1 VNEILSQH
9 GGWLIL
15 SIAFGVSVGAAEL
28 LGRYRDE
35 PRLAVASGPGFWY
48 LLLNGL
54 ISGIAYGLLVHYND
68 KIFVGLQN
76 DRLLTS
82 IVAGFG
88 SMLVMRSK
96 LFSFKTEGGE
106 TFAVGPDAVLSTFL
120 RSVDRR
126 IDRNRS
132 APRQKLVYDSVKTL
146 RNPSLAASF
155 IITSLASYQNL
166 SDSEKA
172 TLSDIIQKVQGQAD
186 LPPQLKLMAI
196 CFGLLNVAGESN
208 FKSLMEQLKEY
219 SDNEV
224 T

>member
-1 VNEILSQH
+1 MNEILSQH
-9 GGWLIL
+9 GGWLLL

-35 PRLAVASGPGFWY
+35 PQLAVASGPGFAY

-54 ISGIAYGLLVHYND
+54 ISGIAYGLLIHYND
-68 KIFVGLQN
+68 KIFSGLQN

-132 APRQKLVYDSVKTL
+132 APRQKLVYDSVKTI
-146 RNPSLAASF
+146 RNPSLAANF
-155 IITSLASYQNL
+155 LITSLASYQNL

-172 TLSDIIQKVQGQAD
+172 TLSDIIKKVQGQAD

-196 CFGLLNVAGESN
+196 CYGLLNVAGESN